1 MRTKD
6 YIHALA
12 ATLQNNSERER
23 VFTHL
28 RAHLEKKGLMS
39 LYSRILRGTIERM
52 KRQQRTTKGRFIV
65 AREKDITHALKASA
79 EHQAVF
85 GEFTKDMVEVNP
97 NIIGGYI
104 LERNST
110 RLDKSHKSALLAVY
124 KKLTH

>member
-12 ATLQNNSERER
+12 ATLQNNADEEKVLAHLR
-23 VFTHL
+23 THL
-28 RAHLEKKGLMS
+28 KKKGLMS
-39 LYSRILRGTIERM
+39 LYSRILRGTVERM
-52 KRQQRTTKGRFIV
+52 KRQQRTMKGRFIV
-65 AREKDITHALKASA
+65 AREKDITHALKASK
-79 EHQAVF
+79 EHQTLF
-85 GEFTKDMVEVNP
+85 GEFAKDTVEVHP

-104 LERNST
+104 LERNGT